1 MEEKN
6 KLIKYL
12 KDQVRKQEKLASLG
26 MMSAGIAHEIQNPLN
41 FVINFSKTSTRML
54 QELEEMLEEVSDK
67 LSAETQE
74 DLKDLLEDLHHNM
87 NKIEE
92 NGNRASSIVR
102 GILLHSRGKDDTY
115 YPTELPALVK
125 EYIWLSYHSMRA
137 NYKGFNL
144 SIRESYDTSIPP
156 INIIPQD
163 FSRVVLNLMNNAC
176 YAVYIK
182 EKNVTGNY
190 KPTVCVSLLREG
202 DRVKLVIEDNGIG
215 MSKEVYDKLFT
226 PFFTTKPV
234 GEGTGLGL
242 SITQSIIEEKHGG
255 SIEVETSEGEFT
267 RFTVSLPIK

>member
-1 MEEKN
+1 MEDKD
-6 KLIKYL
+6 KIIKYL

-54 QELEEMLEEVSDK
+54 EELEEMLAEVTGK
-67 LSAETQE
+67 LSPETQE
-74 DLKDLLEDLHHNM
+74 DLKDLLEDLHDNM
-87 NKIEE
+87 HKIEE

-115 YPTELPALVK
+115 YPTALPALVK

-144 SIRESYDTSIPP
+144 SIRENYDMSIPP
-156 INIIPQD
+156 VNIIPQD

-182 EKNVTGNY
+182 EKNMAGNY
-190 KPTVCVSLLREG
+190 KPTVCVSLNREG

-215 MSKEVYDKLFT
+215 MSQEVYDKLFT

-255 SIEVETSEGEFT
+255 SIEVETGEGEFT